1 MRSEALPTDTVP
13 DEEAASD
20 ATRSASG
27 WRGLLG
33 TVVVES
39 GRRQQ
44 GDVAFFPPA
53 SLPQLVPGGSRR
65 VSLQFSR
72 HGATPESEEALS
84 SSPVLLLRRWMLL
97 HSRSISLPSPL
108 PLRSISKA
116 RAQRGLVLWERQ
128 GRDLFKPSPHP
139 AEAVLI
145 PPLTPASP
153 AVLFPR
159 LGTTVLTLL
168 PLFFFFSSAGMEASW
183 RQVASGRGRARGR
196 ATAAPSSGNGVHLR
210 GAGGGR
216 EKGSVG
222 AAGLGPIPGGAAT
235 PAAAGSS
242 ARRSPAGS
250 EAPQTSLASG
260 ENGSRPR
267 AHLDAYLLKHL
278 LVRTAFAPISFLLL
292 REFIIGL
299 TSQTFQ
305 AATHSRPIPITP
317 LSSLL

>member
-1 MRSEALPTDTVP
+1 M
-13 DEEAASD
+13 
-20 ATRSASG
+20 
-27 WRGLLG
+27 
-33 TVVVES
+33 
-39 GRRQQ
+39 
-44 GDVAFFPPA
+44 
-53 SLPQLVPGGSRR
+53 VPGGSRW

-72 HGATPESEEALS
+72 NGAPTESEEALS
-84 SSPVLLLRRWMLL
+84 SSQVLLLRRWMPLD
-97 HSRSISLPSPL
+97 SRSISLPSPL
-108 PLRSISKA
+108 PLRYISKA
-116 RAQRGLVLWERQ
+116 QAQRGLALWERQ
-128 GRDLFKPSPHP
+128 GRDLFKPGPHP

-145 PPLTPASP
+145 PPLTPASR

-159 LGTTVLTLL
+159 LGTTALTLL
-168 PLFFFFSSAGMEASW
+168 PLFFFSSTGMEASW
-183 RQVASGRGRARGR
+183 RQVASGRGRSRGR
-196 ATAAPSSGNGVHLR
+196 ATAVPSPGNGVHLR

-250 EAPQTSLASG
+250 EAPQTSVASG

-267 AHLDAYLLKHL
+267 AHLDAYLLRHL
-278 LVRTAFAPISFLLL
+278 LVRTAFASISFLLL

-317 LSSLL
+317 LSSSL

>member
-108 PLRSISKA
+108 PLRSIL
-116 RAQRGLVLWERQ
+116 QEVWGD
-128 GRDLFKPSPHP
+128 GCT
-139 AEAVLI
+139 
-145 PPLTPASP
+145 LTPQVGFVELKRLP
-153 AVLFPR
+153 GVLR
-159 LGTTVLTLL
+159 
-168 PLFFFFSSAGMEASW
+168 
-183 RQVASGRGRARGR
+183 RG
-196 ATAAPSSGNGVHLR
+196 
-210 GAGGGR
+210 
-216 EKGSVG
+216 K
-222 AAGLGPIPGGAAT
+222 
-235 PAAAGSS
+235 
-242 ARRSPAGS
+242 
-250 EAPQTSLASG
+250 PQQ
-260 ENGSRPR
+260 R
-267 AHLDAYLLKHL
+267 
-278 LVRTAFAPISFLLL
+278 
-292 REFIIGL
+292 
-299 TSQTFQ
+299 
-305 AATHSRPIPITP
+305 
-317 LSSLL
+317 